1 MQPNLW
7 FKDELYISHTIINV
21 VKDHM
26 CMHAKSLQSC
36 PTLCS
41 HVNCSPPGF
50 SVHDTLQAR
59 ILEWVAMPS
68 SRGSSQPR
76 DWIQVSSFTGE
87 FFTIWATREA
97 HIVFHKSV
105 FSRSPVS
112 KSLGDVGLKYRFLC
126 PVQDLLNLNI
136 WAWVLRVWVFSKHF
150 TLFSYQSMG
159 TTTLRECLWV
169 SVY

>member
-1 MQPNLW
+1 MGLCLRTCSSSCRGSLRMI
-7 FKDELYISHTIINV
+7 ESHFC
-21 VKDHM
+21 KM
-26 CMHAKSLQSC
+26 CLVAQLC
-36 PTLCS
+36 LTLCDPMD
-41 HVNCSPPGF
+41 CSPQGF
-50 SVHDTLQAR
+50 SVHGDSPGK

-87 FFTIWATREA
+87 FFTVWATREA

-159 TTTLRECLWV
+159 TTTLREYLWV
-169 SVY
+169 SIY